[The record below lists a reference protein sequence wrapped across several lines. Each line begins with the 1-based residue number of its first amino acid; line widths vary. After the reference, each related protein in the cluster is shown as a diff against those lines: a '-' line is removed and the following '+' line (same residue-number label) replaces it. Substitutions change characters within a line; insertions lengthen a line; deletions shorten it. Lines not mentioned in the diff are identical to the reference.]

1 MSDFVTLVGAEN
13 YYGIK
18 IFNIGQEVKL
28 IKDYNNSI
36 DQEAIRVEIKTLN
49 TVGYVANSVN
59 TVAKGTKSAG
69 RIYDD
74 FEDEIKG
81 YIRFIVKD
89 VAIIELDIVEE
100 KLTLEDLLMDEGEI
114 DSIKIMEIGVY
125 NKNRF

>member
-59 TVAKGTKSAG
+59 TVAKGT
-69 RIYDD
+69 
-74 FEDEIKG
+74 
-81 YIRFIVKD
+81 
-89 VAIIELDIVEE
+89 
-100 KLTLEDLLMDEGEI
+100 
-114 DSIKIMEIGVY
+114 
-125 NKNRF
+125 